1 MRAVITVFV
10 QNTTD
15 VKRAVMLEVAYVR
28 FVGYR
33 FILVILDRNQF
44 HLLNI
49 KIYARNFIH
58 S

>member
-15 VKRAVMLEVAYVR
+15 VKRTVMLEVAYVR

-49 KIYARNFIH
+49 KIYARKFIH